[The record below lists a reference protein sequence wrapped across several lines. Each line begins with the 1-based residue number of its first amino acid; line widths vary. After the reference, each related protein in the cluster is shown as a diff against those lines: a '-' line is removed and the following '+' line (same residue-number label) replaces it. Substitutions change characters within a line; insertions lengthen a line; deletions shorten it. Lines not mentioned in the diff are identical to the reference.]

1 MRNRPRAARDKF
13 VSVVPCL
20 ILPLSPSD
28 GSKNPRST
36 LILPHPPLSVKF
48 QRNFDDEPRGPKTI
62 NQPASGGPTRR
73 LSSPPD
79 ASLILDREALRA
91 PAMQT

>member
-1 MRNRPRAARDKF
+1 MRKDEAGHIPATF
-13 VSVVPCL
+13 PT
-20 ILPLSPSD
+20 

-36 LILPHPPLSVKF
+36 LILPTRHFQFKF
-48 QRNFDDEPRGPKTI
+48 QRNVDDEPRGPKEI